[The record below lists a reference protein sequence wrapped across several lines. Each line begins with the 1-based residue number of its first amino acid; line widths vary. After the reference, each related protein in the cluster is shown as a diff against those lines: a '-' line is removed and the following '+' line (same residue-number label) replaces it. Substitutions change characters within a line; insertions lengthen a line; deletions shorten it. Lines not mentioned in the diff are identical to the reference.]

1 MAATAAKS
9 PPKVDVDLMF
19 LLGQASHALE
29 TEMTA
34 KIPFATR
41 EIGRRMNSLQQ
52 GGRPT
57 DVAETIAW
65 LSQPGAAAVTGQVV
79 RVCGQSLLGA

>member
-1 MAATAAKS
+1 MAATAVKR

-34 KIPFATR
+34 KLHAL
-41 EIGRRMNSLQQ
+41 GDL
-52 GGRPT
+52 
-57 DVAETIAW
+57 
-65 LSQPGAAAVTGQVV
+65 AARAL
-79 RVCGQSLLGA
+79 RARARAPR